1 MYSHYLEITLK
12 SNRKIYPDY
21 FAGDLLQQLHH
32 VNQRLPQKLAIGFP
46 EIDEQN
52 HRIGRVFRIFG
63 APEALEGFLNQPRVK
78 PLVSNENSYWSLL
91 KTVPESTAV
100 YMSYVRDRRQEKK
113 SPSAMRRAEERSI
126 LRAMAGKNR
135 RLTCA
140 DDVKVLRDN
149 MTANREAMV
158 KQPAVSIPMRSS
170 STGQPFFI
178 LIRSVASNQTQEG
191 TFNSYGLSGGEIIA
205 LPHF

>member
-32 VNQRLPQKLAIGFP
+32 VNQRLPQNLAIGFP

-100 YMSYVRDRRQEKK
+100 YMSYVRDRPK
-113 SPSAMRRAEERSI
+113 I
-126 LRAMAGKNR
+126 L
-135 RLTCA
+135 L
-140 DDVKVLRDN
+140 
-149 MTANREAMV
+149 
-158 KQPAVSIPMRSS
+158 
-170 STGQPFFI
+170 
-178 LIRSVASNQTQEG
+178 
-191 TFNSYGLSGGEIIA
+191 
-205 LPHF
+205 